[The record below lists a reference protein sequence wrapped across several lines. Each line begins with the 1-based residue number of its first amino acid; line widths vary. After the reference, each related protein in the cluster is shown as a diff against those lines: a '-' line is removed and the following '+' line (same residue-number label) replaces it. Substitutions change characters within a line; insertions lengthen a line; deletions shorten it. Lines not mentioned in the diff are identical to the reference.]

1 MIKKFFFYNISLKY
15 LIILLEFRYFFIF
28 TIIFKN
34 YSFNS
39 IKILLLIIITY
50 EVNKEKWNKE
60 TTEETKL

>member
-39 IKILLLIIITY
+39 TKILLLIIITY